1 MKKKLMSLC
10 LAVSI
15 LVGCLWGCANPSGTA
30 GGSTSEQQTESKRQE
45 EKQQQEGPRGRY
57 AESSIGIPLEEG
69 ETAADIIQTEDQ
81 VLELYTIKDKKLP
94 DTYGRVK
101 NGRNRTTACWRDWSF
116 LTGPCT

>member
-15 LVGCLWGCANPSGTA
+15 LAGCLWGCANPSGTA

-45 EKQQQEGPRGRY
+45 EKQQEGPRGRY
-57 AESSIGIPLEEG
+57 AESSIGISLEEG
-69 ETAADIIQTEDQ
+69 ETAADIIQTRCWSCIRSR
-81 VLELYTIKDKKLP
+81 TKKLP

>member
-15 LVGCLWGCANPSGTA
+15 LAGCLWGCANPSGTA

-45 EKQQQEGPRGRY
+45 EKQQEGPRGRY
-57 AESSIGIPLEEG
+57 AESSIRSR
-69 ETAADIIQTEDQ
+69 T
-81 VLELYTIKDKKLP
+81 KKLP

-116 LTGPCT
+116 LTGLCT